1 MAARRRAGSFSP
13 KTSRRLRISKMDM
26 LDMACLLSES
36 SAACETS
43 WMYSS
48 FNTLRR
54 NSDSRLCRLSRA
66 IGLCF
71 GEENAIES
79 RAELPVNH
87 EPENRYHET
96 RHNPARIHQRM
107 EKQNID
113 NYWPSDCQCQWNGS
127 SKEKQHSRDQLKSK
141 YKHQVVRRKH
151 DREILTGHL
160 RWPPRPPDKIHT
172 T

>member
-26 LDMACLLSES
+26 LDMACLLFSAS

-43 WMYSS
+43 RMYSS
-48 FNTLRR
+48 FNTLRP

-87 EPENRYHET
+87 EPENRYHDT
-96 RHNPARIHQRM
+96 RHNPA
-107 EKQNID
+107 
-113 NYWPSDCQCQWNGS
+113 
-127 SKEKQHSRDQLKSK
+127 
-141 YKHQVVRRKH
+141 
-151 DREILTGHL
+151 
-160 RWPPRPPDKIHT
+160 
-172 T
+172 

>member
-26 LDMACLLSES
+26 LDMACLLSAS

-71 GEENAIES
+71 GEENAIEKGGGG
-79 RAELPVNH
+79 PGKG

-96 RHNPARIHQRM
+96 RHNPALIHQRM
-107 EKQNID
+107 
-113 NYWPSDCQCQWNGS
+113 
-127 SKEKQHSRDQLKSK
+127 
-141 YKHQVVRRKH
+141 
-151 DREILTGHL
+151 
-160 RWPPRPPDKIHT
+160 
-172 T
+172 